1 VERMLGALLPLKG
14 VPNVKESQFNVFHQF
29 AGCFVPH
36 GLLSVKNLSAG
47 AKVCYAV
54 LAQQANAR
62 GTTQLNLPLL
72 AASVGESERVAVRY
86 LVELEESGLIES
98 ARGNVNKE
106 DVRISF
112 SRHPWQTQNAGSAQA
127 TIAGHAAQA
136 AEETQPRLFAVESA
150 FPQPAAKEREVA
162 AKKSAP
168 LPRSKRRKRWFGR
181 PRSRHSFETCL
192 KFVTY
197 QKEVLGRRGI
207 YDPQGLA
214 ESLHHTTSQDD
225 EISDWLDVQANA
237 A

>member
-1 VERMLGALLPLKG
+1 
-14 VPNVKESQFNVFHQF
+14 
-29 AGCFVPH
+29 
-36 GLLSVKNLSAG
+36 
-47 AKVCYAV
+47 V

-62 GTTQLNLPLL
+62 GTAQLNLPLL

-86 LVELEESGLIES
+86 LVELEESCLIES

-112 SRHPWQTQNAGSAQA
+112 PHHPWLTRNAGPVQTTTANSLV
-127 TIAGHAAQA
+127 QA

-150 FPQPAAKEREVA
+150 FQQQAADAQAGAV
-162 AKKSAP
+162 KKSAP
-168 LPRSKRRKRWFGR
+168 SPKSKRRKRWFGR

-192 KFVTY
+192 KFVLY

-207 YDPQGLA
+207 YDPEGLA
-214 ESLHHTTSQDD
+214 ESLHHTASQDD
-225 EISDWLDVQANA
+225 EISDWVDEQAKA